1 MELEDLSMDFQK
13 LNKNIM
19 SNKTRAFSLV
29 EVLVAMIVGSLM
41 VAAIYF
47 AYGVFSKTYL
57 TTIQKI
63 SVNKNIRAGL
73 SAISKD
79 LRMASYYMPL
89 PTTPTGYITSS
100 FGSITT
106 PIRITQNINAPQA
119 VDIIY
124 DLEDKLLNNFS
135 RIKITYS
142 IDSNKDLVKSLLRCS
157 DANCVNTV
165 APDNLRYFQSQ
176 KIAGP
181 CEDLQFIL
189 IETRNG
195 IKEITTDVARVR
207 NIYVNLLC
215 TSTESVDFPGKD
227 YNTGIP
233 NVGGGRILQ
242 NLNDGKYRDMMS
254 VIVYPRNI
262 LKPGV

>member
-1 MELEDLSMDFQK
+1 M
-13 LNKNIM
+13 LNKKKI
-19 SNKTRAFSLV
+19 RAFSLV

-41 VAAIYF
+41 IAAIYY
-47 AYGVFSKTYL
+47 AYGIFSKTYL

-89 PTTPTGYITSS
+89 PTTPTGYVRSS
-100 FGSITT
+100 FGSIIS
-106 PIRITQNINAPQA
+106 PIRIIKNSNAPQA

-124 DLEDKLLNNFS
+124 DTEDRLLNNFS
-135 RIKITYS
+135 RVKISYS
-142 IDSNKDLVKSLLRCS
+142 IDANKDLVKSLLQCS
-157 DANCVNTV
+157 DANCVNTL
-165 APDNLRYFQSQ
+165 APDNQRYFQSQ

-189 IETRNG
+189 LETSG
-195 IKEITTDVARVR
+195 GVKQITEDVVKAR

-215 TSTESVDFPGKD
+215 TSTESFGFQGKD

-233 NVGGGRILQ
+233 GVGGGRVVT

-262 LKPGV
+262 LKPGI

>member
-1 MELEDLSMDFQK
+1 MDFQK
-13 LNKNIM
+13 LNKIIM
-19 SNKTRAFSLV
+19 LNKTKAFSLV
-29 EVLVAMIVGSLM
+29 EVLVSMIVGSLM

-89 PTTPTGYITSS
+89 TSSQTGYVTSLL
-100 FGSITT
+100 GSITT
-106 PIRITQNINAPQA
+106 PIRIINNTNAPQA
-119 VDIIY
+119 IDIIY
-124 DLEDKLLNNFS
+124 DSEDRLLNNFS

-142 IDSNKDLVKSLLRCS
+142 IDSNQDLVKSLLRCL
-157 DANCVNTV
+157 DANCANTV

-189 IETRNG
+189 METNSG
-195 IKEITTDVARVR
+195 IKQITEDVAKVR

-215 TSTESVDFPGKD
+215 TSTESMGFQGKT

-233 NVGGGRILQ
+233 GVGGGRILP

-262 LKPGV
+262 LKPGI

>member
-1 MELEDLSMDFQK
+1 MTNTT
-13 LNKNIM
+13 LNKKKI
-19 SNKTRAFSLV
+19 RAFSLV

-41 VAAIYF
+41 IAAIYY

-89 PTTPTGYITSS
+89 PTKTGYITSS
-100 FGSITT
+100 LGSITA
-106 PIRITQNINAPQA
+106 PIKIIKNSNAPQA

-124 DLEDKLLNNFS
+124 DAEDKLSNNFS
-135 RIKITYS
+135 RVKISYS
-142 IDSNKDLVKSLLRCS
+142 IDANKDLVKSLLKCL
-157 DANCVNTV
+157 DANCLNTL
-165 APDNLRYFQSQ
+165 APDNQKYFQSQ

-189 IETRNG
+189 LETSG
-195 IKEITTDVARVR
+195 GVKQITEDVAKAR
-207 NIYVNLLC
+207 NIYVSLLC
-215 TSTESVDFPGKD
+215 TSTENFSFQGKD

-233 NVGGGRILQ
+233 GVGGGRVVT

-254 VIVYPRNI
+254 VIIYPRNI
-262 LKPGV
+262 LKPGI

>member
-1 MELEDLSMDFQK
+1 M
-13 LNKNIM
+13 LNKT
-19 SNKTRAFSLV
+19 KAFSLV
-29 EVLVAMIVGSLM
+29 EVLVSMIVGSLM

-89 PTTPTGYITSS
+89 TSSPTGYVRSS
-100 FGSITT
+100 LGSITT
-106 PIRITQNINAPQA
+106 PIKIIKNTNAPQA
-119 VDIIY
+119 IDIIY
-124 DLEDKLLNNFS
+124 DSEDKFSNNFS
-135 RIKITYS
+135 RIKISYS
-142 IDSNKDLVKSLLRCS
+142 IDSNKDLVKSLLQCS
-157 DANCVNTV
+157 DSNCANTNS
-165 APDNLRYFQSQ
+165 PDNQKYFQSQ

-189 IETRNG
+189 METNSG
-195 IKEITTDVARVR
+195 IKQITEDVAKVR
-207 NIYVNLLC
+207 SIYVNLLC
-215 TSTESVDFPGKD
+215 TSTESMGFQGKT

-233 NVGGGRILQ
+233 DVGGGRILP

-254 VIVYPRNI
+254 IIVYPRNI